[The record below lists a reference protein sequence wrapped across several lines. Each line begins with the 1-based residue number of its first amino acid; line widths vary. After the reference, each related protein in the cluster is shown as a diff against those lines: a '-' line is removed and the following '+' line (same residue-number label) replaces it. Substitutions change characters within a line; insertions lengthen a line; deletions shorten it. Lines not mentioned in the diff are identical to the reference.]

1 MNLFSEFHYYS
12 SDLYQQHYILVL
24 QNILEQ
30 YNALV
35 EQDVLE
41 YPAIGMEKDNSI
53 WRKWKNDKI
62 HGEEQEPEKED

>member
-1 MNLFSEFHYYS
+1 M
-12 SDLYQQHYILVL
+12 DVLVL

-41 YPAIGMEKDNSI
+41 YPAIGMEKENSI
-53 WRKWKNDKI
+53 WKKWKNDKI
-62 HGEEQEPEKED
+62 HGEEQEPENED